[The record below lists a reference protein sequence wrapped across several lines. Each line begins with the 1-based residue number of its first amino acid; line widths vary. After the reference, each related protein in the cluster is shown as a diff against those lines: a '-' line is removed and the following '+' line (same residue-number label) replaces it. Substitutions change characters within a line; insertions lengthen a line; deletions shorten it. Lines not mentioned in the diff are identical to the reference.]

1 MLTFLGACRLL
12 HLALVVPH
20 LEWYEAWDFCE
31 ATQRLLLARSCGI
44 VRLEGDDALV
54 LEDLIASEILDVRD
68 LGLLH

>member
-1 MLTFLGACRLL
+1 MLTFLGTCRLL

-20 LEWYEAWDFCE
+20 LEGYEAGDFCE
-31 ATQRLLLARSCGI
+31 ATQRLLFGRSCGI
-44 VRLEGDDALV
+44 LRLEGDDAVV

>member
-1 MLTFLGACRLL
+1 MLTFLSTSRFL

-20 LEWYEAWDFCE
+20 LEGYEAWDFCE
-31 ATQRLLLARSCGI
+31 ATQDLLFARSCGI
-44 VRLEGDDALV
+44 VRLEGDDAVV